1 MRVAFYTLGCKVNQ
15 YETDLMMK
23 SFVDNGYEICD
34 FKDKADIYVINSCS
48 VTNMSTR
55 KTRQYLSRAKKM
67 GGIVVLAGCYAQ
79 EIDDNE
85 KLANVDIIIGNQ
97 EKNNIVKTVE
107 NYINNKEEKTLY
119 KVTKINSV
127 KRYVQDEKLN
137 KGREIR
143 ESIKIEDGCNNFCSY
158 CIIPYVRGRVRSRKI
173 DDIISEVKSL
183 VKSGVGEVV
192 LVGIEIASY
201 GKDLED
207 ENLNMIDVIEQV
219 AKVDGLKR
227 VRLGSIEPR
236 ILTDENIERLAKI
249 EKLCPHFHISVQS
262 LDNAVLRRMNRKYTR
277 EDIFKIVDK
286 IREEFENPA
295 FTCDIIVGFPGET
308 DEEFENTIA
317 GVKSVDFY
325 EVHAFKYSKRKW
337 TVAAKMPDQVD
348 GVIAQKRSEELIAL
362 AEKLKYKYMENMI
375 NTKAKILVESKTEEY
390 VQGYTPNYVMVRVY
404 TKEDLLGKEIEVTL
418 DKVEGDFMIGRI

>member
-1 MRVAFYTLGCKVNQ
+1 MLFR
-15 YETDLMMK
+15 
-23 SFVDNGYEICD
+23 
-34 FKDKADIYVINSCS
+34 
-48 VTNMSTR
+48 
-55 KTRQYLSRAKKM
+55 
-67 GGIVVLAGCYAQ
+67 
-79 EIDDNE
+79 
-85 KLANVDIIIGNQ
+85 
-97 EKNNIVKTVE
+97 
-107 NYINNKEEKTLY
+107 
-119 KVTKINSV
+119 
-127 KRYVQDEKLN
+127 
-137 KGREIR
+137 
-143 ESIKIEDGCNNFCSY
+143 
-158 CIIPYVRGRVRSRKI
+158 
-173 DDIISEVKSL
+173 
-183 VKSGVGEVV
+183 
-192 LVGIEIASY
+192 
-201 GKDLED
+201 
-207 ENLNMIDVIEQV
+207 
-219 AKVDGLKR
+219 
-227 VRLGSIEPR
+227 SIEPR

-317 GVKSVDFY
+317 GVKRVDFY